1 MGHPGAART
10 ARVKG
15 QGLVGD
21 FGVGLGGLVSV
32 GGVLVGLL
40 GVVVGLGGVVGCFFV
55 VAGFMVLGCG
65 VVGLGGFFVVGCGG
79 AVRFVCHGRSP
90 VTG

>member
-1 MGHPGAART
+1 
-10 ARVKG
+10 
-15 QGLVGD
+15 
-21 FGVGLGGLVSV
+21 
-32 GGVLVGLL
+32 VLVGLL